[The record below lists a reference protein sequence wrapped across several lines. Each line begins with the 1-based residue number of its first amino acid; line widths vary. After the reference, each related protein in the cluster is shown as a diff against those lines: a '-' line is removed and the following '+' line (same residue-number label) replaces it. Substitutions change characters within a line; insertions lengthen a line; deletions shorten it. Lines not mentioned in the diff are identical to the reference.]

1 MNVGKDS
8 AFCFDLQTPIKL
20 EVEGNN
26 IVEQLAAALSETARR
41 RSENERLRKLTAHT
55 RRYATVVHKWFS
67 HGKWTLKGPLLPL
80 FRPTKKRALDPT
92 TREVPAPLW
101 RGL

>member
-8 AFCFDLQTPIKL
+8 AFCFDLKTPIKL

-41 RSENERLRKLTAHT
+41 RSENERLRKLLRIRDDT
-55 RRYATVVHKWFS
+55 RQLSTSGSRM
-67 HGKWTLKGPLLPL
+67 GNG
-80 FRPTKKRALDPT
+80 R
-92 TREVPAPLW
+92 
-101 RGL
+101 